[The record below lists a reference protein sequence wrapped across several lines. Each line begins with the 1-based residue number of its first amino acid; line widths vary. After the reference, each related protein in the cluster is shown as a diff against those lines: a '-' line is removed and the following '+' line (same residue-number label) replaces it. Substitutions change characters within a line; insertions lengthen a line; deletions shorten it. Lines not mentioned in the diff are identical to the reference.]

1 LSTKKSIFCLNRFE
15 STTINEMK
23 PPKRQRKQ
31 SAKSQMT
38 QGSGPKRQKT
48 SNRQQRKET
57 DGYNMR
63 PVVSRSNTRTFTDI
77 QAHNDG
83 NNRQNDTSMNVPT
96 PSTSGWPGRNPSHT
110 QTMHDARTHGHT
122 SAESSSETLR
132 HTQVS
137 GTETRPVDPAQ
148 NTDHELSPD
157 RERHLYNLRR
167 HTFPASN
174 VRQQAHCPQKVPATA
189 PPTPY
194 PLCCNDEQDSAAVLL
209 IFQICR

>member
-1 LSTKKSIFCLNRFE
+1 MVTFVLKRHIPRIQFSATGILSTKNIFAKNINRFE

-57 DGYNMR
+57 DGYNVL

-83 NNRQNDTSMNVPT
+83 NNRQNDTSLRQDGPEETLHTLGPCMMHGHMAT
-96 PSTSGWPGRNPSHT
+96 PVRKAQANPFATHKLVAPRLVQWT
-110 QTMHDARTHGHT
+110 QHKIQTM
-122 SAESSSETLR
+122 
-132 HTQVS
+132 
-137 GTETRPVDPAQ
+137 
-148 NTDHELSPD
+148 N
-157 RERHLYNLRR
+157 
-167 HTFPASN
+167 
-174 VRQQAHCPQKVPATA
+174 
-189 PPTPY
+189 
-194 PLCCNDEQDSAAVLL
+194 
-209 IFQICR
+209 